1 MNLQD
6 YCMVFDNALPKDNC
20 ELIIRT
26 FEHNSD
32 YHERYD
38 NDSRPN
44 FTQLNITKNK
54 GLSGLEAL
62 HDYILNVSQKIV
74 KEYRRNTPDCIYWPT
89 RYAFEEFRIKRYL
102 NDGND
107 QFSDHIDATD
117 AESSKRFL
125 AFFWYLNDV
134 EEGGETEFL
143 NFDLQVTPKAGRLL
157 VFPPIWMYP
166 HRGNAPLSNPKY
178 IIGSYLHFV

>member
-1 MNLQD
+1 MHLQD

-20 ELIIRT
+20 ELIIKN

-32 YHERYD
+32 LHERYD
-38 NDSRPN
+38 NDSKPN

-54 GLSGLEAL
+54 NVPGLETL
-62 HDYILNVSQKIV
+62 HDYIFSISQKVV
-74 KEYRRNTPDCIYWPT
+74 KEYRRNTPDCVYWPT
-89 RYAFEEFRIKRYL
+89 SYAYEEFRIKRYH

-107 QFSDHIDATD
+107 VFSDHIDTADIST
-117 AESSKRFL
+117 SKRFL

-143 NFDLQVTPKAGRLL
+143 NFDLVVKPRVGRLL
-157 VFPPIWMYP
+157 VFPPLWMYP
-166 HRGNAPLSNPKY
+166 HRGNAPISNSKY

>member
-6 YCMVFDNALPKDNC
+6 YCMVFDNVIPKEECD
-20 ELIIRT
+20 IIIKL
-26 FEHNSD
+26 FERSSD
-32 YHERYD
+32 HHERYD

-54 GLSGLEAL
+54 DVNGLDSVHNYLLSA
-62 HDYILNVSQKIV
+62 SQKVI
-74 KEYRRNTPDCIYWPT
+74 KQYSRHTFLLCWPE
-89 RYAFEEFRIKRYL
+89 RYAFEEFRMKRYH

-107 QFSDHIDATD
+107 QFSDHIDAADIDT
-117 AESSKRFL
+117 SKRFL

-143 NFDLQVTPKAGRLL
+143 NFDLSVKPKAGRLL
-157 VFPPIWMYP
+157 VFPPLWLYP
-166 HRGNAPLSNPKY
+166 HRGNAPISNSKY